1 MKTLVYHNGA
11 LGDFLTSLPLLKLFR
26 KICTDYISLLGNPS
40 YARLAKAAGLI
51 DEILDINSKS
61 YIPFFLDEYD
71 QETVELISRFDQF
84 LLFSDHNSH
93 LNKNI
98 SRFTSSNILL
108 HPPFPANENIHIVDY
123 HLSLFQQH
131 LTPGFDIFPEF
142 NIPPDESDKVKQ
154 YLSDPREVAILCPGS
169 GSRLKNWPFNN
180 FLSLSEQLK
189 KRGFEII
196 WLAGPVEHH
205 LRFPEKDK
213 FLLNQSLLSI
223 AYLLKHCSFYIGN
236 DSGITH
242 LAAMTGCRT
251 IALFG
256 SSNPV
261 VWSPAGKSVTTIY
274 NKQICSPC
282 HLKKDAP
289 RNCNLK
295 CMESITVQ
303 EVLKLVENGVQ

>member
-26 KICTDYISLLGNPS
+26 NICTDYISLLGKPS
-40 YARLAKAAGLI
+40 YALLAKAAGLI

-61 YIPFFLDEYD
+61 YIPFFLDEYAP
-71 QETVELISRFDQF
+71 ETIELTNRFDRF
-84 LLFSDHNSH
+84 LLFSSHDSH
-93 LNKNI
+93 LVMNV
-98 SRFTSSNILL
+98 SRFASPNIMV
-108 HPPFPANENIHIVDY
+108 HEPFPANENIHIVNY
-123 HLSLFQQH
+123 HLSLFQQY

-154 YLSDPREVAILCPGS
+154 FLCETREAVVLCPGS
-169 GSRLKNWPFNN
+169 GSRLKNWPFKNY
-180 FLSLSEQLK
+180 LSLSDQLK

-196 WLAGPVEHH
+196 WIAGPAEYR
-205 LRFPEKDK
+205 LRFPEEDK
-213 FLLNQSLLSI
+213 ILFNQSLLSLV
-223 AYLLKHCSFYIGN
+223 YLLKHCSFYIGN

-242 LAAMTGCRT
+242 LAAISGCRT

-261 VWSPAGKSVTTIY
+261 VWCPVGKSVTILY
-274 NKQICSPC
+274 NKQTCSPC

-289 RNCNLK
+289 RSCDHK
-295 CMESITVQ
+295 CMESISVQ
-303 EVLKLVENGVQ
+303 DVLKAAEKLE